1 MTRLFG
7 NPEIQQRSL
16 PTSAT
21 HNFYLFS
28 VIDDLQEYV
37 DLIMTLDY
45 AQEND
50 IINIYINSPGGN
62 LTTAIS
68 IVHAMMRSQANI
80 ICHADGEVA
89 SAATLIFFAGH
100 MYVVYP
106 YSHAM
111 FHDASGGVGNQKL
124 NENMKRIH
132 ATSDLIEKM
141 AFDLYCPVFSEEE
154 VIEILEGKDY
164 YCSAEELYDRIH
176 AVNELQAKELE
187 NAEQMTDEELNV
199 PDGDRV
205 IVNAPNLK
213 SHNQV
218 GVVLDVKENGMAK
231 VLLDSGKTINIHRD
245 RLEECID
252 EN

>member
-1 MTRLFG
+1 MTKLFG
-7 NPEIQQRSL
+7 SSEIQQRSL

-21 HNFYLFS
+21 HNFYLYG

-37 DLIMTLDY
+37 DFIATLDY
-45 AQEND
+45 AQEHD
-50 IINIYINSPGGN
+50 IINIYINSPGGS

-132 ATSDLIEKM
+132 ATSELIEQM

-176 AVNELQAKELE
+176 AVNEAQKEEIEKLQEL
-187 NAEQMTDEELNV
+187 TDSELSGANRV
-199 PDGDRV
+199 RV
-205 IVNAPNLK
+205 INEKLK
-213 SHNQV
+213 SYGKEGIMEDV
-218 GVVLDVKENGMAK
+218 GNNKFRVTFD
-231 VLLDSGKTINIHRD
+231 DGKTQTISGDN
-245 RLEECID
+245 LEAL
-252 EN
+252 

>member
-1 MTRLFG
+1 MNKLFG
-7 NPEIQQRSL
+7 SPEIQQRSL

-21 HNFYLFS
+21 HNFYLYGA
-28 VIDDLQEYV
+28 IDDLQEYV
-37 DLIMTLDY
+37 DFIATLDY
-45 AQEND
+45 AQEHD
-50 IINIYINSPGGN
+50 IINIYINSPGGS

-132 ATSDLIEKM
+132 ATSDLIERM
-141 AFDLYCPVFSEEE
+141 AFDLYCPVFTEDE

-164 YCSAEELYDRIH
+164 YCSAEELFDRIQE
-176 AVNELQAKELE
+176 VNEKQKEEIEKLQEL
-187 NAEQMTDEELNV
+187 DDLNL
-199 PDGDRV
+199 DMKS
-205 IVNAPNLK
+205 IKVNNPKLK
-213 SHNQV
+213 SHGKLGQV
-218 GVVLDVKENGMAK
+218 VEDMGYGKMRVQLDDGKIIYINKEN
-231 VLLDSGKTINIHRD
+231 
-245 RLEECID
+245 LEAL
-252 EN
+252 